1 MVDQGRR
8 TPKGVSRV
16 ADPAAEAGREFA
28 EQLAAAGVT
37 VRGEPKELTTPDE
50 ASTLAYVESPT
61 VGVLVERMLATSD
74 NDYAEI
80 LGRLAAAASGEPASF
95 AGVADRAAQVLDEL
109 GVDDSGARFADASGL
124 SRGNRLA
131 PSTLTDL
138 LAVTSTGYGSIHSGL
153 PVAGATGSLAAR
165 FRTSDQ
171 RPARGV
177 VRAKTGTLTGVS
189 ALAGYASRPDGRLL
203 AFGFVDGSTPGG
215 ALAAR
220 AALDRAAAALV
231 TCDCAAAPDRAIAPV
246 VACGGPADVPSCRR
260 PSPRSRS
267 DPTSGPSGRPRLGP
281 NRERRPRFGS
291 RRDLGGRP
299 ARGVACRALV
309 GRREGRSSVRRGLVG
324 VRAYAS
330 HVANLV
336 DWTLAERIGL
346 RFMPKG
352 PTTTPTEAHG
362 TVAELR
368 ELAQLARE
376 PVRALTG
383 LDADP
388 EHAPAVVVDRGE
400 WIQSNIAGLGV
411 ALDPFVSARAE
422 KEANPGI
429 EAVGSRLTAAQLG
442 GAMAWLSGKVLGQY
456 EAFTA
461 PGKPGRL
468 LLVAPNIAL
477 VERELELVPR
487 DFRYWV
493 CLHEETHRAQ
503 FGGVPWLQD
512 HFLSEVQAFVAISDL
527 SVAEFMARL
536 GAVAQSVVGAARGR
550 PGPSLMEAV
559 QTPAQR
565 EIFDRLT
572 GLMSLL
578 EGHADYVMD
587 EVGPD
592 HVPTVALIRERFAA
606 RRSQAGTVDGFV
618 RRMMGM
624 ETKLRQYTSG
634 ADFVRAVIATAGDQ
648 GFAQVWDAPANLPSA
663 VEIEDPAAW
672 VRRVLG

>member
-1 MVDQGRR
+1 M
-8 TPKGVSRV
+8 
-16 ADPAAEAGREFA
+16 
-28 EQLAAAGVT
+28 
-37 VRGEPKELTTPDE
+37 
-50 ASTLAYVESPT
+50 
-61 VGVLVERMLATSD
+61 LV
-74 NDYAEI
+74 
-80 LGRLAAAASGEPASF
+80 
-95 AGVADRAAQVLDEL
+95 
-109 GVDDSGARFADASGL
+109 
-124 SRGNRLA
+124 
-131 PSTLTDL
+131 
-138 LAVTSTGYGSIHSGL
+138 
-153 PVAGATGSLAAR
+153 
-165 FRTSDQ
+165 
-171 RPARGV
+171 
-177 VRAKTGTLTGVS
+177 
-189 ALAGYASRPDGRLL
+189 
-203 AFGFVDGSTPGG
+203 
-215 ALAAR
+215 
-220 AALDRAAAALV
+220 
-231 TCDCAAAPDRAIAPV
+231 
-246 VACGGPADVPSCRR
+246 
-260 PSPRSRS
+260 
-267 DPTSGPSGRPRLGP
+267 
-281 NRERRPRFGS
+281 
-291 RRDLGGRP
+291 
-299 ARGVACRALV
+299 
-309 GRREGRSSVRRGLVG
+309 
-324 VRAYAS
+324 

-346 RFMPKG
+346 RFAPKG

-368 ELAQLARE
+368 ELAQLARD
-376 PVRALTG
+376 PVRELTG

-388 EHAPAVVVDRGE
+388 GHAPAVVVDRAE
-400 WIQSNIAGLGV
+400 WIQSNVAGLGV
-411 ALDPFVSARAE
+411 ALDPFVSARAD
-422 KEANPGI
+422 KPTNPGI

-461 PGKPGRL
+461 PGRPGRL
-468 LLVAPNIAL
+468 LLVAPNIVQ

-503 FGGVPWLQD
+503 FGGVPWMSD

-527 SVAEFMARL
+527 SVAEFTARL

-587 EVGPD
+587 EVGPE
-592 HVPTVALIRERFAA
+592 HVPTVSEIRSRFAA

-634 ADFVRAVIATAGDQ
+634 ADFVRTVIAEAGDA
-648 GFAQVWDAPANLPSA
+648 GFAAVWAAPENLPSA
-663 VEIEDPAAW
+663 AEIEDPAAW